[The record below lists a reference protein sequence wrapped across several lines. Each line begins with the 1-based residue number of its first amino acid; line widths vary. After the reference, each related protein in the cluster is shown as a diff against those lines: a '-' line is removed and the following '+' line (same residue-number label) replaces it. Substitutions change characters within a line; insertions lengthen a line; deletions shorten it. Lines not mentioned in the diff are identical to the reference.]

1 MINEIYAKVTRIITK
16 DNLSFIKFKSFEKE
30 FSMLSLSVNL
40 DINDEVTISFKPSS
54 VAIAKGNLGLL
65 SYSNQIKTNISNLEI
80 GEILTSIKANFYD
93 FKLESLISTNS
104 AKRLNLELNDEIT
117 MLIKATD
124 VFVKEKLNA

>member
-1 MINEIYAKVTRIITK
+1 MINEIYAKVVRIITK
-16 DNLSFIKFKSFEKE
+16 DNLSFIKFESFEKE
-30 FSMLSLSVNL
+30 FSMLSLSVSL
-40 DINDEVTISFKPSS
+40 DINDEVIISFKPSS

>member
-1 MINEIYAKVTRIITK
+1 MINEIYAKVVRIITK
-16 DNLSFIKFKSFEKE
+16 DNLSFIKFESFEKE
-30 FSMLSLSVNL
+30 FSMLSLSVSL
-40 DINDEVTISFKPSS
+40 DINDEVIISFKPSS
-54 VAIAKGNLGLL
+54 VAIAKGSLGLL

-117 MLIKATD
+117 MLVKATD

>member
-1 MINEIYAKVTRIITK
+1 MINEIYAKVVRIITK
-16 DNLSFIKFKSFEKE
+16 DNLSFIKFESFEKE
-30 FSMLSLSVNL
+30 FSMLSLSVSL
-40 DINDEVTISFKPSS
+40 DINDEVIISFKPSS

-104 AKRLNLELNDEIT
+104 AKRLNLELDDEIT

>member
-1 MINEIYAKVTRIITK
+1 MINEIYAKVVRIITK
-16 DNLSFIKFKSFEKE
+16 DNLNFIKFESFEKE
-30 FSMLSLSVNL
+30 FSMLSLSVSL
-40 DINDEVTISFKPSS
+40 DINDEVIISFKPSS

-104 AKRLNLELNDEIT
+104 AKRLNLELDDEIT

>member
-1 MINEIYAKVTRIITK
+1 MINEIYAKVVKIITK
-16 DNLSFIKFKSFEKE
+16 DNLSFIKFESFEKE
-30 FSMLSLSVNL
+30 FSMLSLSVSL
-40 DINDEVTISFKPSS
+40 DINDEVIISFKPSS

>member
-1 MINEIYAKVTRIITK
+1 MINEIYAKVTRVITK

-40 DINDEVTISFKPSS
+40 GINDEVTISFKPSS

-124 VFVKEKLNA
+124 VFVKEKINA

>member
-1 MINEIYAKVTRIITK
+1 MINEIYAKVVRIITK
-16 DNLSFIKFKSFEKE
+16 DNLSFIKFESFEKE
-30 FSMLSLSVNL
+30 FSMLSLSVSL
-40 DINDEVTISFKPSS
+40 DINDEVIISFKPSS
-54 VAIAKGNLGLL
+54 VAIAKGSLGLL